1 MCYELLRPPV
11 LQCLNGHSLCGGC
24 TVRLCGGSCPMCRGR
39 LEGSRNLV
47 AEELCHQIWYPC
59 RYKRCS
65 QSLLLRDLGPHEASC
80 AYRQYC
86 CPLNTTWRSDGS
98 VRPCL
103 WTMPRCEA
111 LCHAQQQHDTQVW
124 RGRKHHVIDHNF
136 TSHYQ
141 KLYLISAYEE
151 LFIWCGQYRSLEQK
165 FFGAL
170 KFEGPVNKAADYKY
184 TFKLSKRLGRETL
197 KVMCTV
203 QTSPFEDVTRSDG
216 YCVVLDLQTI
226 KRFSDGD
233 KVSFFLKIDSQTDK
247 SK

>member
-1 MCYELLRPPV
+1 
-11 LQCLNGHSLCGGC
+11 
-24 TVRLCGGSCPMCRGR
+24 
-39 LEGSRNLV
+39 
-47 AEELCHQIWYPC
+47 
-59 RYKRCS
+59 
-65 QSLLLRDLGPHEASC
+65 
-80 AYRQYC
+80 
-86 CPLNTTWRSDGS
+86 
-98 VRPCL
+98 
-103 WTMPRCEA
+103 MPRCEA